1 MSAIKGR
8 EKDEKAGYGKKENR
22 AKTIV
27 LRLFSNK
34 LAIAAAIILILVIL
48 IAIFAPHI
56 TPYKYDAMDLSNK
69 NQSPSLQ
76 HWFGTDDLGRDI
88 LSRIM
93 YGGRYS
99 LTISIIAVLC
109 AIIVGMV
116 IGSVAGFFGGRLDN
130 ISMRILDIF
139 QAIPDLI
146 LTIAIS
152 AALGSGFDKTVMAL
166 AISRIPNFS
175 RLLRANVLKVRTQE
189 YIEAA
194 EAIGCSKFRRIVKY
208 VLPNSWTPLI
218 VAGTMQ
224 IASVILSLAA
234 LSYIGLGIQQP
245 LPEWGSMLSAARGF
259 IRDYPY
265 QLIFPGC
272 AIAIC
277 VLCLNMLGDGLRDA
291 LDPKLKD

>member
-1 MSAIKGR
+1 MNENASAAAPVTNMK
-8 EKDEKAGYGKKENR
+8 YKKENR
-22 AKTIV
+22 AVTIIK
-27 LRLFSNK
+27 RLFKSK
-34 LAIAAAIILILVIL
+34 LAVIAAIILLIFILV
-48 IAIFAPHI
+48 AIFAPLI
-56 TPYKYDAMDLSNK
+56 MPYRYDALNPAIK
-69 NQSPSLQ
+69 NQGPSAAHLL
-76 HWFGTDDLGRDI
+76 GTDDMGRDI

-99 LTISIIAVLC
+99 LTISIIAVFA
-109 AIIVGMV
+109 AIIMGII
-116 IGSVAGFFGGRLDN
+116 IGSIAGFFGGMVDN
-130 ISMRILDIF
+130 ILMRILDVF
-139 QAIPDLI
+139 QAIPDMI

-166 AISRIPNFS
+166 AISRIPNFA
-175 RLLRANVLKVRTQE
+175 RILRANMMTVRTRE
-189 YIEAA
+189 YVEAA
-194 EAIGCSKFRRIVKY
+194 EAIGCSKFRRILKH

-245 LPEWGSMLSAARGF
+245 LPEWGSMLSAARSH

-265 QLIFPGC
+265 QLIFPGL

-277 VLCLNMLGDGLRDA
+277 VLCLNLLGDGLRDA